1 MMILIKNVPFRKIG
15 GIALFPFVLVA
26 QKRPSKRIINHE
38 KIHLR
43 QQIEMLIIPFYIWYL
58 LEWIFLFVKYRSW
71 WKAYRRI
78 SFEEEAYANENN
90 LEYLQKRKLWAFLRY
105 F

>member
-1 MMILIKNVPFRKIG
+1 MILIKNIPFKKIA
-15 GIALFPFVLVA
+15 GIALYPFVLVSH
-26 QKRPSKRIINHE
+26 QKPSRELINHE

-43 QQIEMLIIPFYIWYL
+43 QQAEMLVIPFYIWYV
-58 LEWIFLFVKYRSW
+58 LEWFFLLFKYRSW

-78 SFEEEAYANENN
+78 SFEEEAYAHEDN
-90 LEYLQKRKLWAFLRY
+90 LNYLSERKFWAFLKY